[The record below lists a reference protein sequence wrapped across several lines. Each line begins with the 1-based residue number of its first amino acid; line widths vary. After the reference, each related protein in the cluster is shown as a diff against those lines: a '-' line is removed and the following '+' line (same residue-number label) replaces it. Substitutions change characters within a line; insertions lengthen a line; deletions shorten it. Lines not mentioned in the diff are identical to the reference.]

1 MRNKFIKF
9 LKDTEIYNE
18 EVFEYIKPKT
28 VYLDHSEEAT
38 HFYGVF
44 PIVDDNNIIKDIKL
58 CVPKIKDDITVS
70 INIHEYVHLLMVY
83 RDLNK
88 EYDVK
93 TTHYNNL
100 AKRYDYF
107 KQLSAKLSKIDK
119 STLTLSNNHQGYW
132 WSDISM
138 ED

>member
-70 INIHEYVHLLMVY
+70 INIHEYVHLLLLY
-83 RDLNK
+83 RNLNK
-88 EYDVK
+88 EYKESD
-93 TTHYNNL
+93 
-100 AKRYDYF
+100 YDELLPVMYEF
-107 KQLSAKLSKIDK
+107 YYLKDNDPEYLEAYKKKISK
-119 STLTLSNNHQGYW
+119 SNNKLLKKY
-132 WSDISM
+132 IK
-138 ED
+138 EK

>member
-58 CVPKIKDDITVS
+58 CVPKIKDDLTVS
-70 INIHEYVHLLMVY
+70 INIHEYVHLLLLY

-88 EYDVK
+88 EYKESD
-93 TTHYNNL
+93 
-100 AKRYDYF
+100 YDELLPVMYEF
-107 KQLSAKLSKIDK
+107 YYLKDNDPEYLEAYKEKISK
-119 STLTLSNNHQGYW
+119 SNNKILKKY
-132 WSDISM
+132 IK
-138 ED
+138 EK

>member
-58 CVPKIKDDITVS
+58 CVPKIKDDLTVS
-70 INIHEYVHLLMVY
+70 INIHEYVHLLLLY
-83 RDLNK
+83 RNLNK
-88 EYDVK
+88 EYKESD
-93 TTHYNNL
+93 
-100 AKRYDYF
+100 YDELLPVMYEF
-107 KQLSAKLSKIDK
+107 YYLKDNDPEYLEAYKEKISK
-119 STLTLSNNHQGYW
+119 SNNKILKKY
-132 WSDISM
+132 IK
-138 ED
+138 EK

>member
-1 MRNKFIKF
+1 MRNKFIKY

-18 EVFEYIKPKT
+18 EVFKYIKPKT

-70 INIHEYVHLLMVY
+70 INIHEYVHLLLLY
-83 RDLNK
+83 RELNK
-88 EYDVK
+88 EYKESD
-93 TTHYNNL
+93 
-100 AKRYDYF
+100 YDELLPVMYEF
-107 KQLSAKLSKIDK
+107 YYLKDNDPEYLEAYKEKISK
-119 STLTLSNNHQGYW
+119 SNNKILKKY
-132 WSDISM
+132 IKKK
-138 ED
+138 

>member
-88 EYDVK
+88 EYKESD
-93 TTHYNNL
+93 
-100 AKRYDYF
+100 YDELLPVMYEF
-107 KQLSAKLSKIDK
+107 YYLKDNDPEYLEAYKEKISK
-119 STLTLSNNHQGYW
+119 SNNKILKKY
-132 WSDISM
+132 IK
-138 ED
+138 EK